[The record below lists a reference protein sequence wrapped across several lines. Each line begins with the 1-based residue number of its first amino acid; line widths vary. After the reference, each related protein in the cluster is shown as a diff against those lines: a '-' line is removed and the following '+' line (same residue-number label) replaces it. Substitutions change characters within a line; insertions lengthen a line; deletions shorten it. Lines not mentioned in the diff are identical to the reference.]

1 MKISPNYMSAFVIG
15 AVIGIVP
22 AWLMAQLIRV
32 VPALRPEG
40 LSVVSEFMSE
50 DFGLEQVIFVLL
62 VVLAV
67 PALEELLF
75 RKWIWLVLSWKMS
88 SYWTWIVVS
97 ILFAL
102 LHMEPI
108 HIIGLLPLSFFV
120 GWLRYKTGKVRYSII
135 AHMANNAMAC
145 LLAVA

>member
-1 MKISPNYMSAFVIG
+1 MADSTTNKSIPELEARG
-15 AVIGIVP
+15 AGRC
-22 AWLMAQLIRV
+22 IRV
-32 VPALRPEG
+32 SIRGFWPGADY
-40 LSVVSEFMSE
+40 LSP
-50 DFGLEQVIFVLL
+50 L

-67 PALEELLF
+67 PVLEELMF
-75 RKWIWLVLSWKMS
+75 RKLIWLVLSWKMT

-97 ILFAL
+97 VLFAL

-120 GWLRYKTGKVRYSII
+120 GWLRYRTGKIRYSIV

-145 LLAVA
+145 LLTVV

>member
-1 MKISPNYMSAFVIG
+1 MKINPNYMNAFVIG

-22 AWLMAQLIRV
+22 AWLMAQLVRI

-40 LSVVSEFMSE
+40 LGVVSEFMSE
-50 DFGLEQVIFVLL
+50 GFGLEQIIFVLL

-75 RKWIWLVLSWKMS
+75 RKWIWLVLSWKIS

-120 GWLRYKTGKVRYSII
+120 GWLRYKTGKVRYSIV

>member
-1 MKISPNYMSAFVIG
+1 MKLSPNYITAFVVG
-15 AVIGIVP
+15 SVIGIVP
-22 AWLMAQLIRV
+22 AWLMAQLLELI
-32 VPALRPEG
+32 PSLEPEG
-40 LSVVSEFMSE
+40 LGVVSEFMS
-50 DFGLEQVIFVLL
+50 DGFGLEQVIFVLL

-120 GWLRYKTGKVRYSII
+120 GWLRFRTGKIRYSIV

>member
-1 MKISPNYMSAFVIG
+1 MKLSPNYTTAFAIG
-15 AVIGIVP
+15 SVIGIVP
-22 AWLMAQLIRV
+22 AWLMAQLIELI
-32 VPALRPEG
+32 PSLEPEG
-40 LSVVSEFMSE
+40 LGVVSEFMS
-50 DFGLEQVIFVLL
+50 DGFGLEQIIFVLL

-67 PALEELLF
+67 PALEELIF
-75 RKWIWLVLSWKMS
+75 RKWIWLALSWKIS
-88 SYWTWIVVS
+88 SYWTWIAVS

-120 GWLRYKTGKVRYSII
+120 GWLRYRTDKIRYSIV

>member
-1 MKISPNYMSAFVIG
+1 MKLSPNYITAFVVG
-15 AVIGIVP
+15 SVIGIVP
-22 AWLMAQLIRV
+22 AWLMAQLIELI
-32 VPALRPEG
+32 PSLEPEG
-40 LSVVSEFMSE
+40 LGVVSEFMS
-50 DFGLEQVIFVLL
+50 DGFGLEQVIFVLL

-120 GWLRYKTGKVRYSII
+120 GWLRFRTGKIRYSIV

>member
-1 MKISPNYMSAFVIG
+1 MKISPNYINAFVIG
-15 AVIGIVP
+15 SVIGIVP
-22 AWLMAQLIRV
+22 AWLMAQLINII
-32 VPALRPEG
+32 PALRPEG
-40 LSVVSEFMSE
+40 LGVVSEFMSE
-50 DFGLEQVIFVLL
+50 GFGLEQIIFVLL

-67 PALEELLF
+67 PALEELIF
-75 RKWIWLVLSWKMS
+75 RKWIWFALSWKMS
-88 SYWTWIVVS
+88 SYWTWITVS
-97 ILFAL
+97 VLFAL

-120 GWLRYKTGKVRYSII
+120 GWLRFRTGKIRYSIV

>member
-1 MKISPNYMSAFVIG
+1 MKINPNYMNAFVIG

-22 AWLMAQLIRV
+22 AWLMAQLVRI

-40 LSVVSEFMSE
+40 LGVVSEFMSE
-50 DFGLEQVIFVLL
+50 GFGLEQIIFVLL

-75 RKWIWLVLSWKMS
+75 RKWIWLVLSWKIS
-88 SYWTWIVVS
+88 SYWTWIIVS

-120 GWLRYKTGKVRYSII
+120 GWLRYKTGKVRYSIV